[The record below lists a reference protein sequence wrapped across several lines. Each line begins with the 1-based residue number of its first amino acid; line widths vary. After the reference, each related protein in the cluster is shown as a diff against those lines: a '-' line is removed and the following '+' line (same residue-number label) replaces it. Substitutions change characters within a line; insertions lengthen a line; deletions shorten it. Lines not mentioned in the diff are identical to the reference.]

1 MIANSLQQARALTLP
16 TREEMLARSP
26 SVQYFWDNNK
36 ELLESAWSD
45 WESNETLSELI
56 NEDIISSALKEAVN
70 KAWANP
76 DDESAVKELWQEV
89 SPGVYQCQFFDPEKL
104 ADLRQ
109 YLAAASEAKIP
120 LRPPYGLVLNRN
132 GAMLDPRSEGYLAA
146 PQFQSWYQQIMNKY
160 MRPIARML
168 FPEITGADSQTF
180 GFSIQYHPKKDT
192 SLRLHTD
199 ASAATLNINMNLPNE
214 EFTGSEVDFFDPNTG
229 KTNRT
234 SFKPGVAMLH
244 RGNVAHAA
252 QPITSGER
260 SNLVF
265 WLYGERGFVPT
276 SPTVPNGVNSAKR
289 WSETTTPADRFA
301 PF

>member
-1 MIANSLQQARALTLP
+1 MIANSLQQARALALP

-45 WESNETLSELI
+45 WESNEALSDLI

-76 DDESAVKELWQEV
+76 DDESVVKELWQEV

-109 YLAAASEAKIP
+109 YLAAASEAEIP

-146 PQFQSWYQQIMNKY
+146 PQFQDWYQQIMNKY
-160 MRPIARML
+160 MRPIARVL

-180 GFSIQYHPKKDT
+180 GFSIQYQPKKDT

-199 ASAATLNINMNLPNE
+199 ASAATLNININLPNE

-244 RGNVAHAA
+244 RGNIAHAA

-276 SPTVPNGVNSAKR
+276 SPTIPNGVNAAMR
-289 WSETTTPADRFA
+289 WSETTTPAGRFA

>member
-1 MIANSLQQARALTLP
+1 MVANSLQQARTLILP

-26 SVQYFWDNNK
+26 SVQNFWDNNR
-36 ELLESAWSD
+36 ELLESAWNE
-45 WESNETLSELI
+45 WENNEQLSELI
-56 NEDIISSALKEAVN
+56 DENIISSALRGAVN
-70 KAWANP
+70 NAWANP
-76 DDESAVKELWQEV
+76 DNESAVKELWQEV
-89 SPGVYQCQFFDPEKL
+89 SPGVFQCQFFEPEKL
-104 ADLRQ
+104 AGLRQ
-109 YLAAASEAKIP
+109 YLSAASNAEIP

-132 GAMLDPRSEGYLAA
+132 GAMLDKRSEGYLAA
-146 PQFQSWYQQIMNKY
+146 PNFQIWYQQIMNKY

-168 FPEITGADSQTF
+168 FPEITGSDSQTF
-180 GFSIQYHPKKDT
+180 GFSIQYQAGKDT

-199 ASAATLNINMNLPNE
+199 ASAATLNINMNLPDE
-214 EFTGSEVDFFDPNTG
+214 KFTGSEVDFFDPTTR

-252 QPITSGER
+252 QPITTGER

-276 SPTVPNGVNSAKR
+276 SSIAPNKLSAAQR
-289 WSETTTPADRFA
+289 WKENGIPADKFA